1 MLVCLEFHPQPI
13 RQSTAYKR
21 LKKDRKY
28 FQDIIPELE
37 SSSLI
42 TRQNKYYF
50 YIPAH
55 FVRKLSGGVSNPF
68 KNSLEGLSLED
79 KFLTM
84 QESYGQHA
92 LFGTYFHDYPEHLWE
107 KFRGMGSWEAKD
119 YSMKRFVFDPLYTYF
134 EDVQFTVKMFRHV
147 LEIYCPTVSEKDP
160 NNRAYKDVTISK
172 VGRFA
177 QWFAAKRLS
186 KGKLKVSLKEDKVR
200 FHETNRTYL
209 FQEIANKF
217 FQQGTTKVL
226 TNDWGIDSSKGMPE
240 WEAFQKY
247 VMVDREGI
255 GSDLVDE
262 LLYFPRFFVGGY
274 LPYQTQLMQEVQ
286 QEVQQDLELIKE
298 RDKQRDLKDNLRDN
312 EVLKAFQLL
321 NRSMENV
328 TVHLDNLATKED
340 IEILNEAVQRL
351 SLKQEKLSE
360 RRVYVNLDSKCQKI
374 LKELSGGALTRSE
387 LALLLGVSDS
397 APLTQ
402 IRKLLAAEMIEEE
415 TITKGEVGRPRIKYS
430 LKELKE

>member
-1 MLVCLEFHPQPI
+1 MLLCLEYHPQPI
-13 RQSTAYKR
+13 RQSTAYKK

-28 FQDIIPELE
+28 FQDAIPELE
-37 SSSLI
+37 SCGLI
-42 TRQNKYYF
+42 IRQNKYYF

-68 KNSLEGLSLED
+68 KNSLEGLSLD
-79 KFLTM
+79 NQFLTM
-84 QESYGQHA
+84 QESYGLHA
-92 LFGTYFHDYPEHLWE
+92 LFGTYFHDYPDHLFE
-107 KFRGMGSWEAKD
+107 KLRGMGSWEAED

-147 LEIYCPTVSEKDP
+147 LEIYCPAVSEKDP

-177 QWFAAKRLS
+177 QWFVEKRLS
-186 KGKLKVSLKEDKVR
+186 KGKLKVNLKEDKVR

-217 FQQGTTKVL
+217 YQQGTTKVL

-262 LLYFPRFFVGGY
+262 VLYFPRFFVGSY
-274 LPYQTQLMQEVQ
+274 LPHQTQLVQSIQQNLDIHRTEQESVN
-286 QEVQQDLELIKE
+286 QELVKNLQLMN
-298 RDKQRDLKDNLRDN
+298 DNLVKN
-312 EVLKAFQLL
+312 NNNV
-321 NRSMENV
+321 ENV
-328 TVHLDNLATKED
+328 AVFLDNLATKED
-340 IEILNEAVQRL
+340 IEILHEAVQKL
-351 SLKQEKLSE
+351 SLRQEKLSE

-402 IRKLLAAEMIEEE
+402 IRKLLAAGLIEEE
-415 TITKGEVGRPRIKYS
+415 TIPTGEVGRPRIKYR
-430 LKELKE
+430 LKDLA